1 MRIFTKKAFEFKN
14 SEGGSVVTAPLAFH
28 TAPDWVAE
36 DNMFKWGAAYG
47 DIEVIEN
54 KQEEKEIEKTV
65 SDSESVTAEKVTTEE
80 VTTEVTAETTVETTV
95 EEQPTGK
102 NKK

>member
-28 TAPDWVAE
+28 TVPDWVAE
-36 DNMFKWGAAYG
+36 DNMFKWGAADG

-65 SDSESVTAEKVTTEE
+65 SDSESVITEEVIAKE
-80 VTTEVTAETTVETTV
+80 VTTEVIAETTA